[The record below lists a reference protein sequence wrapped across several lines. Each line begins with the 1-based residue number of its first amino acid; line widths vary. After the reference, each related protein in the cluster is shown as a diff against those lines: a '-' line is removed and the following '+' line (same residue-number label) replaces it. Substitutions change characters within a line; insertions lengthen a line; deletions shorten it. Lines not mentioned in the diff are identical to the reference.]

1 MKKIIIT
8 GALGQD
14 GLILSKIFIKNKYK
28 VFGLIN
34 KNSKKFNTRV
44 KYYNIKNKNFRSVKK
59 KLNIISPNIII
70 HFGSN
75 NPSFRRSFK
84 KKDYL
89 KNFKFTKKLINY
101 VSKNKNIKF
110 ILPST
115 SQIFKY
121 SNKKVNENSKVKISS
136 FYTRFRNDS
145 SNYLL
150 KMKKKFNLNASIVIL
165 FNHDSR
171 FRNPRFLFPRLIIA
185 IKRRNYSFIRK
196 IYLSNINGDFSHAS
210 DICNGIY
217 LLIKK
222 NKNPNKIILASGKRT
237 FINNIINFFIPD
249 IKNKI
254 DYSKMSHTKSN
265 IGNNSKAIKMLGWK
279 IKKNSLDAAK
289 DILNY
294 NN

>member
-14 GLILSKIFIKNKYK
+14 GIILSEIFIKHKYK

-44 KYYNIKNKNFRSVKK
+44 KYYNIKNKNFRSIKK

-75 NPSFRRSFK
+75 NPSFHRSFK

-89 KNFKFTKKLINY
+89 KNFNFTKKLINY

-136 FYTRFRNDS
+136 FYTRFRIDS

-265 IGNNSKAIKMLGWK
+265 IGDNSKAIKMLGWK
-279 IKKNSLDAAK
+279 IKKSSLDAAK

>member
-1 MKKIIIT
+1 
-8 GALGQD
+8 
-14 GLILSKIFIKNKYK
+14 
-28 VFGLIN
+28 
-34 KNSKKFNTRV
+34 
-44 KYYNIKNKNFRSVKK
+44 
-59 KLNIISPNIII
+59 
-70 HFGSN
+70 
-75 NPSFRRSFK
+75 
-84 KKDYL
+84 
-89 KNFKFTKKLINY
+89 
-101 VSKNKNIKF
+101 
-110 ILPST
+110 
-115 SQIFKY
+115 
-121 SNKKVNENSKVKISS
+121 
-136 FYTRFRNDS
+136 
-145 SNYLL
+145 
-150 KMKKKFNLNASIVIL
+150 MKKKFNLNASIVIL

>member
-14 GLILSKIFIKNKYK
+14 GIILYKIFIKNKYK

-89 KNFKFTKKLINY
+89 KNFEFTKKLINY

-171 FRNPRFLFPRLIIA
+171 FRNPRFLFPRLINA

-254 DYSKMSHTKSN
+254 DYSKMSHTRSN
-265 IGNNSKAIKMLGWK
+265 IGDNSKAIKMLGWK
-279 IKKNSLDAAK
+279 IKKSSLDAAK
-289 DILNY
+289 DIFNY